1 MIVKNKKGKSFGG
14 CIRYVMNE
22 DCEVLAAEGVVADDA
37 ASITRDFAIQRS
49 GRPEIKQPVG
59 HIAVSFSTE
68 DSPRMTNNFMLTLA
82 HEYMKEMGIG
92 NTQYIVVRH
101 HNTDH
106 EHFHIVYN
114 RIDNDLKL
122 ISVNNDYK
130 RNVKVCKK
138 LKDKDELTYGKGKE
152 NVNRPKLTGAD
163 KVKYQI
169 HDEIAA
175 ILPKCNSY
183 ANLEKRLKQAGIT
196 IQYKY
201 RSGAEESPE
210 NIQGVS
216 FKKGNY
222 SFKGSEIDRKFSHV
236 NLKKALD
243 KNMAD
248 MLKFIME
255 PDVRPVEK
263 KTPRQVTPPVTLSPE
278 PQVSE
283 PPKLSVS
290 ETQKQQEPPRPDK
303 SNPTIGGI
311 RLNDEQWEKLQSGG
325 HIILRDME
333 RKDGNGKFSAYVF
346 LNDENNRVFYS
357 PENPDKF
364 VKYGKYEM
372 RLRDKIILEN
382 GFMVRAKVKY
392 YGIGSYA
399 HPYLWR
405 EKPEDKEYKES
416 WEDPRIPEQIRQ
428 QKREAEE
435 QKRRQR
441 QVPPPKKKG
450 PNLG

>member
-1 MIVKNKKGKSFGG
+1 MIAKNKKGKSFGG
-14 CIRYVMNE
+14 CVRYVMNE
-22 DCEVLAAEGVVADDA
+22 DCEVLAAEGVLADDA

-59 HIAVSFSTE
+59 HIAVSFSSE
-68 DSPRMTNNFMLTLA
+68 DSAKMTNEFMLTLS
-82 HEYMKEMGIG
+82 HEYMKEMGIR

-114 RIDNDLKL
+114 RVDNDLKL

-138 LKDKDELTYGKGKE
+138 LKDIYELTYGKGKE
-152 NVNRPKLTGAD
+152 NVNRPQLTGAD

-175 ILPKCNSY
+175 ILPKCNNY
-183 ANLEKRLKQAGIT
+183 DDLEKRLKQGGIT

-236 NLKKALD
+236 NLKKTFD
-243 KNMAD
+243 QNMTNL
-248 MLKFIME
+248 LKYIME
-255 PDVRPVEK
+255 PDVQPVEK
-263 KTPRQVTPPVTLSPE
+263 KTDALSAILSPG
-278 PQVSE
+278 PQASE
-283 PPKLSVS
+283 SPKPSVP
-290 ETQKQQEPPRPDK
+290 EIPKQQEPPHQEK

-346 LNDENNRVFYS
+346 LNDENKKVFYS
-357 PENPDKF
+357 SENPDKF

-372 RLRDKIILEN
+372 RLRDKILVEK
-382 GFMVRAKVKY
+382 GHLTKAKVKW
-392 YGIGSYA
+392 YGGGFA
-399 HPYLWR
+399 QPYLWKD
-405 EKPEDKEYKES
+405 KPEDADYKES
-416 WEDPRIPEQIRQ
+416 FTDPRTPKEQIEKEKQ
-428 QKREAEE
+428 QLENRF
-435 QKRRQR
+435 RRT
-441 QVPPPKKKG
+441 VAPPKTPKKG
-450 PNLG
+450 PKQSQ